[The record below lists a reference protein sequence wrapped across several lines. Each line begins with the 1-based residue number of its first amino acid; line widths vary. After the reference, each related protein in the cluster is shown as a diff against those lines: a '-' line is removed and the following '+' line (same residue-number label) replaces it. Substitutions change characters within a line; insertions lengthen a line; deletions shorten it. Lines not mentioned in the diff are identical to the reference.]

1 MKKQM
6 LYAAPKA
13 EFLILSDADLL
24 TVSGGGENSIEL
36 DEIEFRNH

>member
-24 TVSGGGENSIEL
+24 TVSGGGEAPIEL
-36 DEIEFRNH
+36 DELRFRID